1 MKFPVVG
8 IFLSVAVLLF
18 HSVDA
23 FQGHSLQQQQQ
34 QRAFTVNSPTALT
47 YVPVAA
53 KLYRPGQQE
62 QQIRSN
68 NRNNNNQQQNN
79 NGRFHPHH
87 MSDAAVSS
95 GDSKKGFWD
104 KVRLIIVS
112 KVVSGLMISVMR
124 TASLMKLAERC

>member
-8 IFLSVAVLLF
+8 IFLSAAVLLF

-53 KLYRPGQQE
+53 KLYRPGQQQPQQQ
-62 QQIRSN
+62 QQI
-68 NRNNNNQQQNN
+68 RNNNNQHHNN

-104 KVRLIIVS
+104 KVRSVIVS
-112 KVVSGLMISVMR
+112 KVVSGLMIFVMR
-124 TASLMKLAERC
+124 KASTMKLAQSC